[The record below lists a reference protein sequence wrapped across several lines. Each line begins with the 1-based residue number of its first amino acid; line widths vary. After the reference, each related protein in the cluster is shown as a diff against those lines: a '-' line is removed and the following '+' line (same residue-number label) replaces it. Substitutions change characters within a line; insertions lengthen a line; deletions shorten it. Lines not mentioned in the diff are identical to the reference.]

1 MAPTKTVVVLGA
13 GVAGLSLAH
22 FLVSRILPEQPDL
35 RVVLVSPLTHFYFN
49 LASVRF
55 VLPGR
60 GPPMAEDRYLFPI
73 AERFAGYPHADR
85 FRFIAGAATSLH
97 PESNSV
103 TVKPNDEAKEEEIA
117 YHTLV
122 IATGTSYAGG
132 MPWKALG
139 STDQTRAAVAQLQ
152 SQIGSASSIV
162 VGGAGATGVEFSGEL
177 GAAYAKKGLKKITLL
192 SADPLPLE
200 PRLKDS
206 VRQTAKKELEKLG
219 VEFVGGARMVSVTPA
234 AGGSGSSSDKDKK
247 DIAIEV
253 TSADGKTKTTKTVTA
268 DLFVP
273 TYGVVY
279 NTSFAPPSMHSPASP
294 GRLLQDPDLRARG
307 HRNVFVLGDAGSL
320 EPAQAVTAEAQARH
334 LMKQFRTY
342 LAGGTI
348 ETYYTPAKDKVMFGL
363 TVGPDRGT
371 GQVGTFQPPSLL
383 IWWLKGRYLGTN
395 HAANYAAGIGSSNG
409 AWPK

>member
-1 MAPTKTVVVLGA
+1 MAPTRTVVVLGA
-13 GVAGLSLAH
+13 GVAGLSVAH

-55 VLPGR
+55 VLPDR
-60 GPPMAEDRYLFPI
+60 DASMAEDRYLFAI
-73 AERFAGYPHADR
+73 AERFAGYPAADR
-85 FRFIAGAATSLH
+85 FRFVAGAATKLD
-97 PESNSV
+97 PEGSKV
-103 TVKPNDEAKEEEIA
+103 TVKPNDEAAAETELA
-117 YHTLV
+117 YHTLI
-122 IATGTSYAGG
+122 IATGTTYSGG

-139 STDQTRAAVAQLQ
+139 NVEQTRAAIAQLQ

-162 VGGAGATGVEFSGEL
+162 VGGAGATGVEFAGEL
-177 GAAYAKKGLKKITLL
+177 GAAYAKKGLKKVTVL

-200 PRLKDS
+200 PRLKES

-219 VEFVGGARMVSVTPA
+219 VEFVANARMVSVTPA
-234 AGGSGSSSDKDKK
+234 AGSKGGKK
-247 DIAIEV
+247 EIAVEV
-253 TSADGKTKTTKTVTA
+253 TSPDGKKKTARTLTA

-279 NTSFAPPSMHSPASP
+279 NTSFAPSSMHSPAAP
-294 GRLLQDPDLRARG
+294 GRLLQNPDLRARDYQ
-307 HRNVFVLGDAGSL
+307 NIFVLGDAGSL
-320 EPAQAVTAEAQARH
+320 EPAQAVAAEAQARH
-334 LMKQFRTY
+334 LMKQFRAY
-342 LAGGTI
+342 LAGGSV

-363 TVGPDRGT
+363 TIGPDRGT
-371 GQVGTFQPPSLL
+371 GQIGTFQPPSLL